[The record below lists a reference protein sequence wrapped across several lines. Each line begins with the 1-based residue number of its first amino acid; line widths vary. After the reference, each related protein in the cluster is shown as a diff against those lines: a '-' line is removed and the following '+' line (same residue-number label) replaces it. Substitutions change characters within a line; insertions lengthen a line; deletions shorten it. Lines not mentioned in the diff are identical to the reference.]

1 MTDEIRNGNKTKR
14 FISIPTVPAWIGV
27 LIILVSFLYNVLGA
41 SWSMERD
48 IEDVNKLLVIQQA
61 QMESMERKL
70 VIAEGNANVIERNL
84 RGDLDEIK
92 FNMKRLFDHMGITY
106 IER

>member
-1 MTDEIRNGNKTKR
+1 
-14 FISIPTVPAWIGV
+14 
-27 LIILVSFLYNVLGA
+27 
-41 SWSMERD
+41 
-48 IEDVNKLLVIQQA
+48 
-61 QMESMERKL
+61 MESMERKL